1 MAELFVT
8 HERWALKETFT
19 VSRGSKTHA
28 DVIKVTVRD
37 GRYEGHGECVPY
49 ARYGESLEGVEAQ
62 LLALQP
68 AVREGL
74 DRQALQHS
82 LPAGAARNALDCAL
96 WDLACQQCGKP
107 VWQLAGLPR
116 PTPLVSAFT
125 LSLDTPEKM
134 AQAAQRHAHRP
145 LLKLKLADAND
156 IERVAAVR
164 ECAPNAGL
172 IVDANEGWTPD
183 LYLKLVPE
191 LLRLGVSMIEQPLP
205 ASDDAALA
213 ELPHPIALCADES
226 CHDCQ
231 SLPGLSQRYERVNI
245 KLDKTGG
252 LTEALRLRQAARAQ
266 GLGIMVGCM
275 VSTSLS
281 MAPAT
286 LVAQGAQIVD
296 LDGPLLLTDDRIG
309 GLVWRDSQLYLPE
322 EGVWGQP
329 RPCLTG
335 VA

>member
-8 HERWALKETFT
+8 HERWALKETFR

-28 DVIKVTVRD
+28 DVIKVTIRD
-37 GRYEGHGECVPY
+37 GHYEGHGESVPY
-49 ARYGESLEGVEAQ
+49 ARYGESIDGVAAQ
-62 LLALQP
+62 LWAQHA

-74 DRQALQHS
+74 DCQALQHC

-96 WDLACQQCGKP
+96 WDLACQQRSTP

-116 PTPLVSAFT
+116 PRPLMSAFT
-125 LSLDTPEKM
+125 LSLDSPEKM
-134 AQAAQRHAHRP
+134 AEAARRHAHRP
-145 LLKLKLADAND
+145 LLKLKLADASD

-164 ECAPNAGL
+164 ERAPTAKL

-191 LLRLGVSMIEQPLP
+191 LLRLGVSLIEQPLP

-226 CHDCQ
+226 CHDRQ
-231 SLPGLSQRYERVNI
+231 SLPGLSSRYEHINI

-252 LTEALRLRQAARAQ
+252 LTEALLLRQAAQAQ
-266 GLGIMVGCM
+266 GFGIMVGCM

-286 LVAQGAQIVD
+286 LVAQGVQTVD
-296 LDGPLLLTDDRIG
+296 LDGPLLLADDRVG

-322 EGVWGQP
+322 EGLWGQP